1 MPPVTVRPFV
11 RGDEAALVDVWFR
24 GWLSVGLAH
33 PVVTRAR
40 LEDRLPE
47 DLAGRWDATVAE
59 AGGRMV
65 GFLALAPRER
75 RLDQLFVAP
84 EAQGRGVGHRLFE
97 VARRA
102 MPGGFWLSTQP
113 GNSRARAFYE
123 RAGMRLDRIR
133 PDPSGDRAIYELA
146 GTGWSMT

>member
-1 MPPVTVRPFV
+1 MLPVTVRPFA
-11 RGDEAALVDVWFR
+11 RGDEAALVDIWFR
-24 GWLSVGLAH
+24 GWLSVELER
-33 PVVTRAR
+33 PVLTRAR
-40 LEDRLPE
+40 LEERLPR

-59 AGGRMV
+59 AGGGMV
-65 GFLALAPRER
+65 GFLAMAPKER

-97 VARRA
+97 VARQA

-123 RAGMRLDRIR
+123 RAGMRLHRIR
-133 PDPSGDRAIYELA
+133 LDPSGDRAIYELA
-146 GTGWSMT
+146 GPGWRL